1 MMENLWTHD
10 EELMS
15 IYKSRMETRI
25 ITSPFFEK
33 QCQKLGTVMYCIW
46 KTQCWRSTK
55 KGLIFKT
62 IRIQL
67 LKHPCEVSHV
77 SQVTKNQQKKKSDW
91 KMCYPTF
98 EETWSNFYQFLEQP
112 NLQRSSRPF
121 FTAPQN
127 LLRSMSRWHWWPAR
141 MDEVPPGGGKP
152 SLVIRTT
159 QDMAWTKPGFYGMK
173 LMVFVCSLLL
183 KWAKQNS
190 TPPQPI
196 KNLAVLGRSGNMHL
210 KNKNCLLEST
220 QICVSFLL
228 KLSWVETCWKLMFL
242 GMVLR
247 QKGPPLFHTC
257 LFRRS
262 KTVK

>member
-15 IYKSRMETRI
+15 IYKSRMETRK

-62 IRIQL
+62 IGIQL

-77 SQVTKNQQKKKSDW
+77 SQVTKNQQKKKNLLEKCVTQLLRKLD
-91 KMCYPTF
+91 PTF
-98 EETWSNFYQFLEQP
+98 INFWNSQTFRDLFWP
-112 NLQRSSRPF
+112 I
-121 FTAPQN
+121 FTPPQN
-127 LLRSMSRWHWWPAR
+127 LLRSMSQWHWWPAR

-173 LMVFVCSLLL
+173 LMVFFCSLLL

-190 TPPQPI
+190 TTPPTHQEPCSP
-196 KNLAVLGRSGNMHL
+196 R
-210 KNKNCLLEST
+210 
-220 QICVSFLL
+220 
-228 KLSWVETCWKLMFL
+228 
-242 GMVLR
+242 
-247 QKGPPLFHTC
+247 
-257 LFRRS
+257 
-262 KTVK
+262 